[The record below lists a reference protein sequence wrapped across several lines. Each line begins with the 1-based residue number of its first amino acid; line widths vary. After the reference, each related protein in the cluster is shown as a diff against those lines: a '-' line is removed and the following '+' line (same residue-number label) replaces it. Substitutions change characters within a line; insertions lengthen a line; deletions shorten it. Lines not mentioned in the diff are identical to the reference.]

1 MTRLLLIMSCVLA
14 VAGGCATGD
23 APPQLNSGSG
33 YGYPE
38 SAKAAGTEGWVQV
51 RYDIDV
57 EGNVLNA
64 VVIAAEPQGI
74 FDETALK
81 TVQSWKFTPRRE
93 DGQAVAQ
100 KGVVSEVKFRLS
112 GADRYKGY

>member
-1 MTRLLLIMSCVLA
+1 LKRHLFIMTCVLA
-14 VAGGCATGD
+14 VAVGCATGD
-23 APPQLNSGSG
+23 SPPQLNSGSG

-38 SAKAAGTEGWVQV
+38 SAKAAGTEGWVKV

-64 VVIAAEPQGI
+64 VVIAAEPQGV

-81 TVQSWKFTPRRE
+81 TVKSWKFTPRRK
-93 DGQAVAQ
+93 DGRAVSAD
-100 KGVVSEVKFRLS
+100 GVISEVKFRLS
-112 GADRYKGY
+112 GEDRYQGY